1 MIIFFYQGL
10 NKKQYTKNRILK
22 FKKEPFTKTTWY
34 GLLVN
39 YILESIK
46 NTMGRVK
53 GKNKNLFKTN
63 TKDKQL
69 L

>member
-1 MIIFFYQGL
+1 M
-10 NKKQYTKNRILK
+10 

-69 L
+69 LQ